1 LGGNDASE
9 EAVVRLLNSIA
20 DAADFESKLRV
31 LEIGGNSGGDAVE
44 EAIKR
49 VKQVH
54 PGLDIARDK
63 PKGETVSR

>member
-1 LGGNDASE
+1 MI
-9 EAVVRLLNSIA
+9 LL
-20 DAADFESKLRV
+20 DFESKLRV

-54 PGLDIARDK
+54 PELDIARDK
-63 PKGETVSR
+63 PKGEAVS